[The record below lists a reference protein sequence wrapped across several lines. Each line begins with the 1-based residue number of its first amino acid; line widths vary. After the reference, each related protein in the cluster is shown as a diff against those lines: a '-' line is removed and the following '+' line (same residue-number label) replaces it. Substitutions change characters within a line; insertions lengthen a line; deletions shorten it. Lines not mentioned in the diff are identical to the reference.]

1 MALSFLTESTQGFVD
16 TETVG
21 RFHNSSNN
29 NSFDAVFESAASD
42 FMAGGIDIKMDI
54 NQMIHSPNKM
64 AEFKE
69 SVLEPLRLAAE
80 TESPEAYGHA
90 RSCYEA
96 VDAMWDNCVTDFI
109 KESQSVSSLLPI
121 KTLDLPIL
129 VKQHIKAAAK
139 DIVQTEVA
147 KSPVIKK
154 HIERTYV
161 VDNKTNKRWEYPRCF
176 FDGTYTEFFEAGS
189 GVKIEFRTPL
199 EMPKFEFDIIDEL
212 SKEPNKNVLKDHDK
226 LSYDVKITNVYDEDG
241 NKYPV
246 DWKFSITDGR
256 LLDGVVNVTVPQT
269 GSSLTKDTI
278 LSDRIT
284 GYIDFATG
292 LMSVSS
298 CAGVIKKFDLG
309 GYCSNENN
317 ERHVS
322 LQYAREEKQFFIKD
336 GFRMNVPY
344 SVEQLEDAKAL
355 LDIDLY
361 KKTYDNLSDIH
372 TEVEDSNILKFL
384 DEQYDKYN
392 GVEVDVLGF
401 NSFVKNPE
409 FDCDHAAYNTVA
421 LRSEYIEREL
431 KFMVDRA
438 VIDLADTAKIEN
450 MTFVIYGN
458 PRYVSLLGDNVKW
471 VVRSG
476 DSLGGVKLNYSY
488 GIMNSGDVKIQVV
501 SACKIPEKIKQS
513 DGKMKENNTLRIIP
527 FPIDAE
533 LFTFKHYKYATHILT
548 TANSGYRAPD
558 LPGGSMTNIM
568 ATVRCTTEAI
578 QGIQAKMT
586 LKNASFVCA

>member
-16 TETVG
+16 TETIG
-21 RFHNSSNN
+21 RFHNSTNK
-29 NSFDAVFESAASD
+29 NSFDSMFESAASD
-42 FMAGGIDIKMDI
+42 LMAQGVDVKMDLDQLVK
-54 NQMIHSPNKM
+54 NPTRMQVY
-64 AEFKE
+64 KE
-69 SVLEPLRLAAE
+69 SVLEPLRTAAD
-80 TESPEAYGHA
+80 TEPEGAFGHA
-90 RSCYEA
+90 RACYEA
-96 VDAMWDNCVTDFI
+96 VSAMWDNCVDDFI

-129 VKQHIKAAAK
+129 VKQHIKSAAK

-176 FDGTYTEFFEAGS
+176 FDGSYTEFFEAGS
-189 GVKIEFRTPL
+189 GVKIEFKNPL
-199 EMPKFEFDIIDEL
+199 TMPQYEFDIILKL
-212 SKEPNKNVLKDHDK
+212 SEEDNKNVLQGHDK
-226 LSYDVKITNVYDEDG
+226 LSYDVKITAVYDEDD

-246 DWKFSITDGR
+246 NWKFSITDGR
-256 LLDGVVNVTVPQT
+256 LMDGVLNTVVPKT
-269 GSSLTKDTI
+269 GTHLTKDDPMV
-278 LSDRIT
+278 DRVN
-284 GYIDFATG
+284 GYVDFATG

-298 CAGVIKKFDLG
+298 CSGKIKKFDIG

-336 GFRMNVPY
+336 GFRMDVPY

-384 DEQYDKYN
+384 DDEFDKYD
-392 GVEVDVLGF
+392 GVEVDVLDF
-401 NSFVKNPE
+401 TSFVKKPE
-409 FDCDHAAYNTVA
+409 FDCDHSAYDTVA

-450 MTFVIYGN
+450 MTFVLYGN
-458 PRYVSLLGDNVKW
+458 PRYISLLGDNVKW

-501 SACKIPEKIKQS
+501 SACKIPEKIKQP
-513 DGKMKENNTLRIIP
+513 DGSMKANNTLRIIP

-548 TANSGYRAPD
+548 TANSGYRAAD

-586 LKNASFVCA
+586 IKNSDFVCA